1 MAENLKN
8 PNTQALMA
16 ALFVG
21 DSPEVPADFMAH
33 VRQDEDARE
42 MFNQLA
48 LLDDELGGSF
58 EADFGEAAFLSAL
71 DEQLATELESEND
84 PLPDNVVPF
93 PTQRT
98 IMGAVAMAAGVMLA
112 TTFSFAPVDD
122 QFQPRSAVSPSHD
135 FEMPQIHAYCVERTA
150 EGPKFKSADSADF
163 DVLNCNLTDELKLA
177 YSSTDTRLTHAAF
190 FGVSQANEIFWY
202 TPNPVANSPV
212 AIQTT
217 TEPKPVGETIRLQV
231 NHKEGPL
238 RVYGVF
244 TTEAV
249 PHAELERWMKA
260 QTRPFESTRLDS
272 LKGQGVIVSATMD
285 LNKDDQ

>member
-1 MAENLKN
+1 MTENLKN
-8 PNTQALMA
+8 LNTQALMA

-21 DSPEVPADFMAH
+21 DDPEIPADFVAQ
-33 VRQDEDARE
+33 VREDEDSKD
-42 MFNQLA
+42 MYNQLV
-48 LLDDELGGSF
+48 LLDDELGGDF
-58 EADFGEAAFLSAL
+58 ESTFGESAFLSAL
-71 DEQLATELESEND
+71 DAQLASENE

-93 PTQRT
+93 PTRRT
-98 IMGAVAMAAGVMLA
+98 IMGAIAMAAGLMLA

-122 QFQPRSAVSPSHD
+122 QFQPRSAVTPTHD
-135 FEMPQIHAYCVERTA
+135 FEMPQVHTYCVERTA
-150 EGPKFKSADSADF
+150 EGPIFKSADNADF
-163 DVLNCNLTDELKLA
+163 DVLNCNLSDELKLA
-177 YSSTDTRLTHAAF
+177 YTNSDARLTHAAF
-190 FGVSQANEIFWY
+190 FGVSQANEVFWY
-202 TPNPVANSPV
+202 TPSPVATSPV
-212 AIQTT
+212 AIETT

-249 PHAELERWMKA
+249 PHAELERWMKS
-260 QTRPFESTRLDS
+260 QTRPFESARLDS